1 MIENRTFVVSAEE
14 EGSRFDLVAAARF
27 PESTRAYVCA
37 AIQRGEILLNGAR
50 AEKAARLKAGDAVEV
65 VALLEEGEGRAAPD
79 PSLALEVVFDD
90 GYLLGVDKPA
100 GMPLKPSSP
109 FDGGALANGV
119 VAMRPELALVGNDQM
134 GAGALHR
141 LDAGASGL
149 VLFAANNF
157 IFAYM
162 RGLFA
167 TSQVKMSFLAL
178 VEGEVRDE
186 GRVACELVGES
197 VRSDRL
203 VPAVPAATA
212 AGKRGGKRLHVSETF
227 FRPLRAIGGRT
238 LLEVRAATALDHQ
251 VRAQL
256 ALAGHPVAGDTLY
269 GAASASD
276 APSPGGFFLHSLS
289 AAFVHPAT
297 GEPVVIRAAPPPWA

>member
-1 MIENRTFVVSAEE
+1 MIENRTCAVSAEE
-14 EGSRFDLVAAARF
+14 EGARLDLAVLARF
-27 PESTRAYVCA
+27 PESTRAYVRA

-50 AEKAARLKAGDAVEV
+50 AERAARLKAGDAVEV

-79 PSLALEVVFDD
+79 TSLALEVVFDD

-119 VAMRPELALVGNDQM
+119 VALRPELALVGNDPL

-141 LDAGASGL
+141 VDDGASGL
-149 VLFAANNF
+149 VVFAADNF
-157 IFAYM
+157 LFAYM

-186 GRVACELVGES
+186 GRVSSYLAGDPGGE
-197 VRSDRL
+197 RL
-203 VPAVPAATA
+203 VPSETIPSGRR
-212 AGKRGGKRLHVSETF
+212 AGGRPRLAETF
-227 FRPLRAIGGRT
+227 FRPLRAVGGRT
-238 LLEVRAATALDHQ
+238 LLEIGAATALDHQ
-251 VRAQL
+251 VRAHL

-269 GAASASD
+269 GATPASD
-276 APSPGGFFLHSLS
+276 APSPDGLFLHSLS
-289 AAFVHPAT
+289 AAFAHPAT
-297 GEPVVIRAAPPPWA
+297 GEPVVIRAARPPWA